1 MIIWF
6 TGVSGAGKT
15 TLGKKFFKVLK
26 KKSQSSIF
34 IDGDEFRS
42 IFKKDLKYSLKDRDK
57 NAFRLTRLVQS
68 LSKQKINIVVAANLT
83 SFKYRSWC
91 RKKISNYFEI
101 YIKAKK
107 TSLLKRD
114 YKKLYKNAIQGKIK
128 NVVGVDLP
136 FNTPRGCNLYIENN
150 LTKNELYKNI
160 ERIFKK
166 IKKSKIKIY

>member
-1 MIIWF
+1 M
-6 TGVSGAGKT
+6 
-15 TLGKKFFKVLK
+15 
-26 KKSQSSIF
+26 
-34 IDGDEFRS
+34 
-42 IFKKDLKYSLKDRDK
+42 
-57 NAFRLTRLVQS
+57 TRLVQS
-68 LSKQKINIVVAANLT
+68 LSKQKINIVIAANLT

-136 FNTPRGCNLYIENN
+136 FNTPRGCDLHIENN
-150 LTKNELYKNI
+150 LTKNVLYKNI
-160 ERIFKK
+160 EQIFKR
-166 IKKSKIKIY
+166 IEKSKIKIY